1 MLSTQGP
8 HCQISGGP
16 CQTQG
21 KGLRFGLM
29 IENNIAEKKPATV
42 TLNQEDHV
50 SVALIDLVPG
60 DAIGNGV
67 VVRGVSIPAG
77 HKVALKRINAEGPV
91 RKYGQIIGFASTTI
105 EPGDHVHTHNL
116 EMGDFSR
123 DHAIGVDVRPVRMVP
138 KEARASFQGIMRNDG
153 GVGTRN
159 YIGVLPTCNCSA
171 SVARF
176 IADSFTREIM
186 AGFPNVDGVL
196 SLTHGTGCGMIPEG
210 EGFSLLQR
218 TLAGYARN
226 PNFAAILLLGLGCEV
241 NQTSSLIEDMDLKEG
256 SMFQVLNIQGSGG
269 TGETVRRS
277 IAAIDKML
285 AKADSVRRVPVK
297 ANNITLGLE
306 CGGSDAFSG
315 ISANPAL
322 GAAVDLLVSHGGT
335 AILSETPEIYGA
347 EHLLTRKAVTRN
359 VGEKLIDLIQWW
371 ESYTS
376 RLGGEINNNPT
387 PGNKAGGL
395 TTILEKSLGAS
406 AKGGTTNLVEV
417 YEYAEQVS
425 AKGLV
430 FMNTPGYDAA
440 SVTGMVAGGA
450 NMICFTTGRGSVCGY
465 KPVPTIKLA
474 SNTEMYRSLIDDM
487 DVNCGSIVDGKAT
500 IEEMGEEIF
509 RLILET
515 SSGKKTKSELFGFG
529 DNEFVPWQIGPV
541 M

>member
-1 MLSTQGP
+1 MS
-8 HCQISGGP
+8 
-16 CQTQG
+16 
-21 KGLRFGLM
+21 
-29 IENNIAEKKPATV
+29 EKKPATL
-42 TLNQEDHV
+42 TLNQEDNV
-50 SVALIDLVPG
+50 SVALMDLASG

-67 VVRGVSIPAG
+67 VVRGGSVPAG
-77 HKVALKRINAEGPV
+77 HKVAFKTINEKEPV
-91 RKYGQIIGFASTTI
+91 KKYGQIIGFASTTI
-105 EPGDHVHTHNL
+105 EAGDHIHTHNL
-116 EMGDFSR
+116 KMGDFTR
-123 DHAIGVDVRPVRMVP
+123 DHAIGVDALPTQMVP
-138 KEARASFQGIMRNDG
+138 KETRATFQGIVRNDG

-159 YIGVLPTCNCSA
+159 HIGVLPTCNCSA

-176 IADSFTREIM
+176 IADSFTPEIM

-196 SLTHGTGCGMIPEG
+196 SLTHGTGCGMSEG

-241 NQTSSLIEDMDLKEG
+241 NQTSSLIENMDLKEG
-256 SMFQVLNIQGSGG
+256 SMFQVLNIQESGG
-269 TGETVRRS
+269 TGETVRHG
-277 IAAIDKML
+277 IAAINKTM

-297 ANNITLGLE
+297 ANHITLGLE

-347 EHLLTRKAVTRN
+347 EHLLTRKAVSRN
-359 VGEKLIDLIQWW
+359 VGEKLIDRIRWW
-371 ESYTS
+371 ESYTN

-406 AKGGTTNLVEV
+406 AKGGTTNLMEV

-425 AKGLV
+425 VKGLV
-430 FMNTPGYDAA
+430 FMDTPGYDAV

-450 NMICFTTGRGSVCGY
+450 NMLCFTTGRGSVCGY

-487 DVNCGSIVDGKAT
+487 DINCGSIVDGKTT
-500 IEEMGEEIF
+500 IDKMGEEIF

-515 SSGKKTKSELFGFG
+515 ASGKKTKSELFGFG

>member
-1 MLSTQGP
+1 M
-8 HCQISGGP
+8 
-16 CQTQG
+16 
-21 KGLRFGLM
+21 
-29 IENNIAEKKPATV
+29 
-42 TLNQEDHV
+42 
-50 SVALIDLVPG
+50 
-60 DAIGNGV
+60 GNEV
-67 VVRGVSIPAG
+67 VVRGNSVPAG
-77 HKVALKRINAEGPV
+77 HKVAFKRINAEEPV
-91 RKYGQIIGFASTTI
+91 KKYGQIIGFASTAI

-116 EMGDFSR
+116 KMADFSR
-123 DHAIGVDVRPVRMVP
+123 DHAIGVDARPVRMMP
-138 KEARASFQGIMRNDG
+138 EEDRASFQGIVRNDG
-153 GVGTRN
+153 RVGTRN
-159 YIGVLPTCNCSA
+159 YIGVLPTVNCSA

-186 AGFPNVDGVL
+186 TGFANVDGVL
-196 SLTHGTGCGMIPEG
+196 SLTHGTGCGMSEG

-218 TLAGYARN
+218 ALAGYARN
-226 PNFAAILLLGLGCEV
+226 PNFAAVLLLGLGCEV
-241 NQTSSLIEDMDLKEG
+241 NLTSSLIENMDLKEG
-256 SMFQVLNIQGSGG
+256 SMFQVMNIQGSGG
-269 TGETVRRS
+269 TGNTVRS
-277 IAAIDKML
+277 GIAAIDKML
-285 AKADSVRRVPVK
+285 AKADSVKRVPVK
-297 ANNITLGLE
+297 ASHITLGLE

-347 EHLLTRKAVTRN
+347 EHLLTRKAVSRE
-359 VGEKLIDLIQWW
+359 VGKKLIDRIQWW

-417 YEYAEQVS
+417 YGYAEQVS

-430 FMNTPGYDAA
+430 FMDTPGYDAA

-450 NMICFTTGRGSVCGY
+450 NMLSFTTGRGTVCGF

-474 SNTEMYRSLIDDM
+474 SNTEMYRSLMDDM
-487 DVNCGSIVDGKAT
+487 DVNCGKLIDGKAT
-500 IEEMGEEIF
+500 VEEMGEEIF

-515 SSGKKTKSELFGFG
+515 ASGKKTKSELLGFG
-529 DNEFVPWQIGPV
+529 DNEFVPWQMGPV

>member
-1 MLSTQGP
+1 M
-8 HCQISGGP
+8 
-16 CQTQG
+16 
-21 KGLRFGLM
+21 
-29 IENNIAEKKPATV
+29 PATL
-42 TLNQEDHV
+42 TLNQDDNV
-50 SVALIDLVPG
+50 SVALTDLAPG
-60 DAIGNGV
+60 DTIDNGV
-67 VVRGVSIPAG
+67 VVGGVSVPAG
-77 HKVALKRINAEGPV
+77 HKAAIKRINAGEPA
-91 RKYGQIIGFASTTI
+91 RKYGQIIGFASAAI

-116 EMGDFSR
+116 KMADFSR
-123 DHAIGVDVRPVRMVP
+123 DHAIGADARPVRMVP
-138 KEARASFQGIMRNDG
+138 EEDRASFQGIVRNDG
-153 GVGTRN
+153 GIGTRN
-159 YIGVLPTCNCSA
+159 YIGVLPTSNCSA

-176 IADSFTREIM
+176 IADSFTRERM
-186 AGFPNVDGVL
+186 AGFPNVGGVL
-196 SLTHGTGCGMIPEG
+196 SLTHGTGCGMSEG

-218 TLAGYARN
+218 ALAGYARN

-241 NQTSSLIEDMDLKEG
+241 NLTTSLIENMDLKEG
-256 SMFQVLNIQGSGG
+256 PMFQAMNIQGSGG
-269 TGETVRRS
+269 TEKTVHS
-277 IAAIDKML
+277 GIAAIDKML
-285 AKADSVRRVPVK
+285 AKADRVKRVPVK
-297 ANNITLGLE
+297 ADHITLGLE

-347 EHLLTRKAVTRN
+347 EHLLTRRAANRN
-359 VGEKLIDLIQWW
+359 VGEKLISRIRWW
-371 ESYTS
+371 ENYTR
-376 RLGGEINNNPT
+376 RLGGEINNNPS

-417 YEYAEQVS
+417 YGYAEQVS

-430 FMNTPGYDAA
+430 FMDTPGYDAA

-450 NMICFTTGRGSVCGY
+450 NMLCFTTGRGTVCGY

-474 SNTEMYRSLIDDM
+474 SNTEMYQSMMDDM
-487 DVNCGSIVDGKAT
+487 DVNCGKLIDGRAA

-515 SSGKKTKSELFGFG
+515 ASGKKTKSELLGFG

>member
-1 MLSTQGP
+1 
-8 HCQISGGP
+8 
-16 CQTQG
+16 
-21 KGLRFGLM
+21 M
-29 IENNIAEKKPATV
+29 IKNNITEKKPATV
-42 TLNQEDHV
+42 TLHQEDNV

-60 DAIGNGV
+60 DTIGNGV
-67 VVRGVSIPAG
+67 VVRGVSVPAG
-77 HKVALKRINAEGPV
+77 HKVALKRINAGEPV
-91 RKYGQIIGFASTTI
+91 KKYGQIIGFASTTI

-116 EMGDFSR
+116 KMGDFSR
-123 DHAIGVDVRPVRMVP
+123 DHAIGVDTRAIRMVP
-138 KEARASFQGIMRNDG
+138 KEARASFQGIVRNNG

-159 YIGVLPTCNCSA
+159 YIGVLSTVNCSA

-186 AGFPNVDGVL
+186 TGFPNVDGVL
-196 SLTHGTGCGMIPEG
+196 SLTHGTGCAMIPEG
-210 EGFSLLQR
+210 EGLSLLQR
-218 TLAGYARN
+218 ALAGYARN

-241 NQTSSLIEDMDLKEG
+241 NQTSSLIENMDLKEG
-256 SMFQVLNIQGSGG
+256 SMFQVLNIQASGG
-269 TGETVRRS
+269 TRETVRS
-277 IAAIDKML
+277 GIAAVDKML
-285 AKADSVRRVPVK
+285 TVADSVRRVPVK
-297 ANNITLGLE
+297 ANHITLALE

-347 EHLLTRKAVTRN
+347 EHLLTRKAVSRN
-359 VGEKLIDLIQWW
+359 VGEKLISRIRWW
-371 ESYTS
+371 ENYTS

-406 AKGGTTNLVEV
+406 AKGGTTNLMEV
-417 YEYAEQVS
+417 YEYAEHVY

-430 FMNTPGYDAA
+430 FMDTPGYDAA

-465 KPVPTIKLA
+465 KPVPTIKLS

-487 DVNCGSIVDGKAT
+487 DVNCGSIIDGKAT
-500 IEEMGEEIF
+500 IEEMGEGIF

-515 SSGKKTKSELFGFG
+515 ASGKKTKSELLGFG

>member
-1 MLSTQGP
+1 MMP
-8 HCQISGGP
+8 
-16 CQTQG
+16 
-21 KGLRFGLM
+21 
-29 IENNIAEKKPATV
+29 E
-42 TLNQEDHV
+42 ED
-50 SVALIDLVPG
+50 
-60 DAIGNGV
+60 
-67 VVRGVSIPAG
+67 
-77 HKVALKRINAEGPV
+77 
-91 RKYGQIIGFASTTI
+91 
-105 EPGDHVHTHNL
+105 
-116 EMGDFSR
+116 
-123 DHAIGVDVRPVRMVP
+123 
-138 KEARASFQGIMRNDG
+138 RASFQGIVRNDG
-153 GVGTRN
+153 RVGTRN
-159 YIGVLPTCNCSA
+159 YIGVLPTVNCSA

-186 AGFPNVDGVL
+186 TGFANVDGVL
-196 SLTHGTGCGMIPEG
+196 SLTHGTGCGMSEG
-210 EGFSLLQR
+210 EGFFLLQR
-218 TLAGYARN
+218 ALAGYARN
-226 PNFAAILLLGLGCEV
+226 PNFAAVLLLGLGCEV
-241 NQTSSLIEDMDLKEG
+241 NLTSSLIENMDLKEG
-256 SMFQVLNIQGSGG
+256 SMFQVMNIQGSGG
-269 TGETVRRS
+269 TGNTVRRG

-285 AKADSVRRVPVK
+285 AKADSVKRVPVK
-297 ANNITLGLE
+297 ASHITLGLE

-347 EHLLTRKAVTRN
+347 EHLLTRKAVSRE
-359 VGEKLIDLIQWW
+359 VGKKLIDRIQWW

-417 YEYAEQVS
+417 YRYAEQVS

-430 FMNTPGYDAA
+430 FMDTPGYDAA

-450 NMICFTTGRGSVCGY
+450 NMLSFTTGRGTVCGY

-474 SNTEMYRSLIDDM
+474 SNTEMYRSLMDDM
-487 DVNCGSIVDGKAT
+487 DVNCGKLIDGKAT
-500 IEEMGEEIF
+500 VEEMGEAIF

-515 SSGKKTKSELFGFG
+515 ASGKKTKSELLGFG

>member
-1 MLSTQGP
+1 M
-8 HCQISGGP
+8 
-16 CQTQG
+16 
-21 KGLRFGLM
+21 
-29 IENNIAEKKPATV
+29 PATL
-42 TLNQEDHV
+42 TLNQEDNV

-67 VVRGVSIPAG
+67 VVRGVSVPAG
-77 HKVALKRINAEGPV
+77 HKVAFKRINAQEPV
-91 RKYGQIIGFASTTI
+91 RKYGQIIGFASTAI

-116 EMGDFSR
+116 EMGEFSR
-123 DHAIGVDVRPVRMVP
+123 DHAIGVDTLPVRMVP
-138 KEARASFQGIMRNDG
+138 EEDRASFQGIIRNDG

-159 YIGVLPTCNCSA
+159 YIGVLSTVNCSA

-186 AGFPNVDGVL
+186 EGFPNVDGVL
-196 SLTHGTGCGMIPEG
+196 SLTHGTGCGMSEG

-218 TLAGYARN
+218 ALAGYTRS
-226 PNFAAILLLGLGCEV
+226 PNFAGILLLGLGCEV
-241 NQTSSLIEDMDLKEG
+241 NQTSSLIKNMDLKEG
-256 SMFQVLNIQGSGG
+256 SMFQVLNIQESGG
-269 TGETVRRS
+269 TGETVRRGT
-277 IAAIDKML
+277 AAINKML
-285 AKADSVRRVPVK
+285 AVAGSVKRVPVK
-297 ANNITLGLE
+297 ANHITLGLE

-347 EHLLTRKAVTRN
+347 EHLLTRRAVSRN
-359 VGEKLIDLIQWW
+359 VGKKLISRIRWW

-417 YEYAEQVS
+417 YGYAEQVS

-430 FMNTPGYDAA
+430 FMDTPGYDAA

-450 NMICFTTGRGSVCGY
+450 NMLCFTTGRGSVCGY

-474 SNTEMYRSLIDDM
+474 SNTKMYRSLMDDM
-487 DVNCGSIVDGKAT
+487 DVNCGNLIDGKAT
-500 IEEMGEEIF
+500 IGEMGEEIF
-509 RLILET
+509 RVILET
-515 SSGKKTKSELFGFG
+515 ASGKKTKSELFGFG

>member
-1 MLSTQGP
+1 
-8 HCQISGGP
+8 
-16 CQTQG
+16 
-21 KGLRFGLM
+21 
-29 IENNIAEKKPATV
+29 
-42 TLNQEDHV
+42 
-50 SVALIDLVPG
+50 
-60 DAIGNGV
+60 
-67 VVRGVSIPAG
+67 
-77 HKVALKRINAEGPV
+77 
-91 RKYGQIIGFASTTI
+91 
-105 EPGDHVHTHNL
+105 
-116 EMGDFSR
+116 SR
-123 DHAIGVDVRPVRMVP
+123 DHATGVDARPVRMMP
-138 KEARASFQGIMRNDG
+138 EEDRASFQGIVRNDG
-153 GVGTRN
+153 RVGTRN
-159 YIGVLPTCNCSA
+159 YIGVLPTVNCSA

-186 AGFPNVDGVL
+186 TGFANVDGVL
-196 SLTHGTGCGMIPEG
+196 SLTHGTGCGMSEG
-210 EGFSLLQR
+210 EGFFLLQR
-218 TLAGYARN
+218 ALAGYARN
-226 PNFAAILLLGLGCEV
+226 PNFAAVLLLGLGCEV
-241 NQTSSLIEDMDLKEG
+241 NLTSSLIENMDLKEG
-256 SMFQVLNIQGSGG
+256 SMFQVMNIQGSGG
-269 TGETVRRS
+269 TGNTVRRG

-285 AKADSVRRVPVK
+285 AKADSVKRVPVK
-297 ANNITLGLE
+297 ASHITLGLE

-347 EHLLTRKAVTRN
+347 EHLLTRKAVSRE
-359 VGEKLIDLIQWW
+359 VGKKLIDRIQWW

-417 YEYAEQVS
+417 YRYAEQVS

-430 FMNTPGYDAA
+430 FMDTPGYDAA

-450 NMICFTTGRGSVCGY
+450 NMLSFTTGRGTVCGY

-474 SNTEMYRSLIDDM
+474 SNTEMYRSLMDDM
-487 DVNCGSIVDGKAT
+487 DVNCGKLIDGKAT
-500 IEEMGEEIF
+500 VEEMGEAIF

-515 SSGKKTKSELFGFG
+515 ASGKKTKSELLGFG

>member
-1 MLSTQGP
+1 M
-8 HCQISGGP
+8 
-16 CQTQG
+16 
-21 KGLRFGLM
+21 
-29 IENNIAEKKPATV
+29 A
-42 TLNQEDHV
+42 
-50 SVALIDLVPG
+50 
-60 DAIGNGV
+60 
-67 VVRGVSIPAG
+67 
-77 HKVALKRINAEGPV
+77 
-91 RKYGQIIGFASTTI
+91 
-105 EPGDHVHTHNL
+105 
-116 EMGDFSR
+116 DFSR
-123 DHAIGVDVRPVRMVP
+123 DHAIGVDARPVRMMP
-138 KEARASFQGIMRNDG
+138 EEDRASFQGIVRNDG
-153 GVGTRN
+153 RVGTRN
-159 YIGVLPTCNCSA
+159 YIGVLPTVNCSA

-186 AGFPNVDGVL
+186 TGFANVDGVL
-196 SLTHGTGCGMIPEG
+196 SLTHGTGCGMSEG

-218 TLAGYARN
+218 ALAGYARN
-226 PNFAAILLLGLGCEV
+226 PNFAAVLLLGLGCEV
-241 NQTSSLIEDMDLKEG
+241 NLTSSLIENMDLKEG
-256 SMFQVLNIQGSGG
+256 SMFQVMNIQGSGG
-269 TGETVRRS
+269 TGNTVRS
-277 IAAIDKML
+277 GIAAIDKML
-285 AKADSVRRVPVK
+285 AKADSVKRVPVK
-297 ANNITLGLE
+297 ASHITLGLE

-347 EHLLTRKAVTRN
+347 EHLLTRKAVSRE
-359 VGEKLIDLIQWW
+359 VGKKLIDRIQWW

-417 YEYAEQVS
+417 YGYAEQVS

-430 FMNTPGYDAA
+430 FMDTPGYDAA

-450 NMICFTTGRGSVCGY
+450 NMLSFTTGRGTVCGF

-474 SNTEMYRSLIDDM
+474 SNTEMYRSLMDDM
-487 DVNCGSIVDGKAT
+487 DVNCGKLIDGKAT
-500 IEEMGEEIF
+500 VEEMGEEIF

-515 SSGKKTKSELFGFG
+515 ASGKKTKSELLGFG
-529 DNEFVPWQIGPV
+529 DNEFVPWQMGPV